1 MVVSH
6 SFNPWFYDIMKFSFK
21 AYWWK
26 SRWNRWC
33 SLYNIMGTIIWLM
46 LFMNSNNQY
55 SNKTHTFLFRS
66 HSSNAPTSKTSFT
79 GFHSLFRESL
89 LTKAF
94 SSISLYPWK
103 VMSILYIVN
112 LILHILEG
120 KGSFLEV
127 SLLTELTYLF
137 VTKCYIP
144 LSFSIRSSACRH
156 FLWNRINSRDLK
168 RLRAEGNRI
177 HGNFYSWITFD

>member
-1 MVVSH
+1 MKSQEWRHTDNTLVEMVVSH
-6 SFNPWFYDIMKFSFK
+6 SFNPWFYDIMEFSFK

-26 SRWNRWC
+26 SRWNRWY

-66 HSSNAPTSKTSFT
+66 HSSNVPTSKTSFT

-94 SSISLYPWK
+94 SSISLYPWNSD
-103 VMSILYIVN
+103 VNIV
-112 LILHILEG
+112 HYE
-120 KGSFLEV
+120 S
-127 SLLTELTYLF
+127 Y
-137 VTKCYIP
+137 
-144 LSFSIRSSACRH
+144 SSYPR
-156 FLWNRINSRDLK
+156 R
-168 RLRAEGNRI
+168 
-177 HGNFYSWITFD
+177 